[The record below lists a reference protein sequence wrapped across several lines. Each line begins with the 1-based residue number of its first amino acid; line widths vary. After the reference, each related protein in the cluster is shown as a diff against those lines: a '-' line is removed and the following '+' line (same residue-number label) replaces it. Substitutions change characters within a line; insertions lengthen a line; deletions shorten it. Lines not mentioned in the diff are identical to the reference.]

1 MAILKII
8 SSKSSRNTIKYLLD
22 EQAHNTDLTSERAL
36 KIDSQNVDLNFN
48 ANKNLFTMYVYNQ
61 FTAVRE
67 IAKKKDKKE
76 QARHLIFS
84 FSDDEFNLT
93 KDNLK
98 EKSEQALTLCSDFL
112 RKKLP
117 DQAQFMTVAQAD
129 SDGHKLHV
137 HAVVNSV
144 MLDKK
149 NVDTNLYNTI
159 SGRKYR
165 SILDDFQAYMSSNF
179 EKITGKKYEVN
190 FDTNHKELKNSS
202 FERIKKRGG
211 YVWKDDLKE
220 RIRQAKLYSTDLA
233 SFEKNLAQM
242 GVSVTKRRASV
253 GKDETGKKIYREAYT
268 FSFVDQEQKQRK
280 IRDISRTKSGALKG
294 LGEDYTPLSLE
305 RSFKTKHKD
314 TDKDKSKTKTVS
326 RPVRKTSERPE
337 GLSNVLLHQQQ
348 EQLERL
354 RREEQEKKEKQER
367 EKRAV
372 EIALYGAPKEEL
384 AKQKELEQQK
394 QAKINQARK
403 ELSKVNRLRK
413 NVKALVTRLESA
425 FKALQQQHAR
435 MQKFREA
442 NKPVDFDI
450 NNSDIRHYLNLVE
463 PNRVARPFL
472 SKSDFERTIEK
483 REEINKTPPQQTKSK
498 DEGLEL

>member
-22 EQAHNTDLTSERAL
+22 EQAHNTDLTSDRAL

-48 ANKNLFTMYVYNQ
+48 ADKNLFTMYVYNQ
-61 FTAVRE
+61 FSAVRE

-117 DQAQFMTVAQAD
+117 DQAQFLTVAQAD
-129 SDGHKLHV
+129 GSGHKLHV

-159 SGRKYR
+159 SNRKYR
-165 SILDDFQAYMSSNF
+165 SILDDFQNYMSTNF
-179 EKITGKKYEVN
+179 EKVTGKKYEVN
-190 FDTNHKELKNSS
+190 FDTSHKELKNSS
-202 FERIKKRGG
+202 FERIKERGG
-211 YVWKDDLKE
+211 YVWKDDLKN
-220 RIRQAKLYSTDLA
+220 RIRQAKLYSNDLA
-233 SFEKNLAQM
+233 SFEKNLAQT
-242 GVSVTKRRASV
+242 GVNVTKRRASV
-253 GKDETGKKIYREAYT
+253 GKDETGKKIYRKAYT

-305 RSFKTKHKD
+305 RSFKTKHRD
-314 TDKDKSKTKTVS
+314 TDKDKSKAKTVS
-326 RPVRKTSERPE
+326 KPIKKTPE
-337 GLSNVLLHQQQ
+337 GLSSVLMHQQQ
-348 EQLERL
+348 EKL
-354 RREEQEKKEKQER
+354 RREEQEKQER

-372 EIALYGAPKEEL
+372 ELALYGAT
-384 AKQKELEQQK
+384 
-394 QAKINQARK
+394 
-403 ELSKVNRLRK
+403 
-413 NVKALVTRLESA
+413 KAS
-425 FKALQQQHAR
+425 
-435 MQKFREA
+435 
-442 NKPVDFDI
+442 
-450 NNSDIRHYLNLVE
+450 
-463 PNRVARPFL
+463 
-472 SKSDFERTIEK
+472 
-483 REEINKTPPQQTKSK
+483 
-498 DEGLEL
+498 

>member
-8 SSKSSRNTIKYLLD
+8 SSKSARNTIKYLLD
-22 EQAHNTDLTSERAL
+22 EQAHNTDLTSERVL
-36 KIDSQNVDLNFN
+36 KIDSQNVDLNFQ
-48 ANKNLFTMYVYNQ
+48 ADKNLFTMYVYNQ

-165 SILDDFQAYMSSNF
+165 SILDDFQTYMSSNF

-190 FDTNHKELKNSS
+190 FDTSHKELKNSS
-202 FERIKKRGG
+202 FERIKERGG

-220 RIRQAKLYSTDLA
+220 RIRQAKLYSSDLT
-233 SFEKNLAQM
+233 SFEKNLALT
-242 GVSVTKRRASV
+242 GVNVTKRRASL
-253 GKDETGKKIYREAYT
+253 GKDATGKKIYREAYT

-326 RPVRKTSERPE
+326 KPIKKTPERPE

-348 EQLERL
+348 ERL
-354 RREEQEKKEKQER
+354 REEQERKEKET
-367 EKRAV
+367 RAV
-372 EIALYGAPKEEL
+372 EIALYGATKEEIQ
-384 AKQKELEQQK
+384 KQKELEQQK
-394 QAKINQARK
+394 QARK
-403 ELSKVNRLRK
+403 DLNSVNRLRK

-425 FKALQQQHAR
+425 FKALQQQHVK

-442 NKPVDFDI
+442 NKPVRFDI

-463 PNRVARPFL
+463 PNRVARPFI
-472 SKSDFERTIEK
+472 SEADFERTTEK
-483 REEINKTPPQQTKSK
+483 REEINKTLPQQTKSK